1 MASNYSNLQFNQ
13 PQQNQFSQQNSQNL
27 VSPMMTM
34 QNNLYSAQQFF
45 PQPQGSVYMINNSSE
60 INNIPISGNLSAIV
74 CLNEGILYLK
84 TLQNGTPMMLSYK
97 LNSIENQSSS
107 EVKEEDVTNKKIADF
122 LKNYDERLNKIED
135 ALIKTKEKNGGK
147 LDWAL

>member
-34 QNNLYSAQQFF
+34 QNNLYSTQQFF

-107 EVKEEDVTNKKIADF
+107 EVKEEDVTNKKITDF